1 MSSAPHDLP
10 LSPWALHSRPMSD
23 DLDGQVTRLRRL
35 RLPALPEGL
44 GEALWLFVV
53 MRVGLGLFALF
64 VWAQVTIPGPCH
76 FELALNGWTTI
87 PPLADSGFELPLVGV
102 WQRWDACW
110 YSKVATFG
118 YEVGEDSVNFWPV
131 LPGLMR
137 LVAWPLGGNVALSGL
152 VVSGV
157 AYVAAVTGL
166 YRLVKR
172 DFDEAVAQRAVLFI
186 TIAPAALF
194 LFAPFTEAPFLAL
207 SVWAILA
214 ARERRWAL
222 AAIAGLL
229 AGLTR
234 IQGVFLVLPIAWE
247 AWVAWRERQAATG
260 RSIPAPASV
269 AAVAAPLIGFGSFLL
284 ATAAVTGRTPL
295 DTQDVW
301 GGKNFHA
308 PWEVIDASL
317 RWIIEHHDPL
327 QALNLAMLLLFIA
340 LVAAGVRRLPVSYSL
355 LAIPQV
361 ALIAI
366 RIQPTPLTSTA
377 RLLEVVFPAFVVIAL
392 ATGGRRRA
400 VTWTVLSVLALAAL
414 TWLFVS
420 GDWVA

>member
-1 MSSAPHDLP
+1 MTT
-10 LSPWALHSRPMSD
+10 
-23 DLDGQVTRLRRL
+23 DGPTGPAQSRRL
-35 RLPALPEGL
+35 RLPDLPEGL
-44 GEALWLFVV
+44 GEALWLFVL
-53 MRVGLGLFALF
+53 MRVGLGLLALF
-64 VWAQVTIPGPCH
+64 VWAHVTIPGPCH
-76 FELALNGWTTI
+76 FELALNGWITI
-87 PPLADSGFELPLVGV
+87 PPLADSGFEFPLVGV

-110 YSKVATFG
+110 YSKVATYG
-118 YEVGEDSVNFWPV
+118 YELGEDSVNFWPV

-137 LVAWPLGGNVALSGL
+137 VVAWPLGGNVALSGL
-152 VVSGV
+152 IVSGV

-166 YRLVKR
+166 YRLVTR
-172 DFDEAVAQRAVLFI
+172 DFDQEVAQRTVLFI

-194 LFAPFTEAPFLAL
+194 LFAPFTEAPFLAF

-214 ARERRWAL
+214 ARERLWVL
-222 AAIAGLL
+222 AALAGLL

-247 AWVAWRERQAATG
+247 AWVAWRERRAATG
-260 RSIPAPASV
+260 QALPATSSIL
-269 AAVAAPLIGFGSFLL
+269 AAVAPAIGFGSFLV
-284 ATAAVTGRTPL
+284 ATAVMTGRTPL

-301 GGKNFHA
+301 GGRSFHP
-308 PWEVIDASL
+308 PWEVVDASV
-317 RWIIEHHDPL
+317 RWIIEHHDSL
-327 QALNLAMLLLFIA
+327 QALNLGMLLLFIV
-340 LVAAGVRRLPVSYSL
+340 LVVAGVRWLPISYSL

-392 ATGGRRRA
+392 ATGGRRRF
-400 VTWTVLSVLALAAL
+400 VTWTVLSVLALGAL
-414 TWLFVS
+414 TWLFVT

>member
-1 MSSAPHDLP
+1 MTDDSRRPSRLAGLGLP
-10 LSPWALHSRPMSD
+10 S
-23 DLDGQVTRLRRL
+23 
-35 RLPALPEGL
+35 LPEGL
-44 GEALWLFVV
+44 GEAVWLLVV

-64 VWAQVTIPGPCH
+64 VWAHVAIPAPCH
-76 FELALNGWTTI
+76 FELALDGWKTI
-87 PPLADSGFELPLVGV
+87 PPLANSGPEFPLVGV

-118 YEVGEDSVNFWPV
+118 YELGEDSANFWPL

-137 LVAWPLGGNVALSGL
+137 IVSWPLGGDMALSGL
-152 VVSGV
+152 IVAGA
-157 AYVAAVTGL
+157 AYVAAVMGL
-166 YRLVKR
+166 YQLVAS
-172 DFDEAVAQRAVLFI
+172 DFDREVAQRTVLFI

-207 SVWAILA
+207 TVWAILA
-214 ARERRWAL
+214 ARRRSWLL

-247 AWVAWRERQAATG
+247 AWSAWREQRAQSGQSMPAFS
-260 RSIPAPASV
+260 SIL
-269 AAVAAPLIGFGSFLL
+269 AVAAPVIGFGSFM
-284 ATAAVTGRTPL
+284 AGTALILGRTPL

-301 GGKNFHA
+301 GGKNFHP
-308 PWEVIDASL
+308 PWEVVDASL
-317 RWIIEHHDPL
+317 RWILERHDSL

-340 LVAAGVRRLPVSYSL
+340 LVIAGIRRLPASYSL

-377 RLLEVVFPAFVVIAL
+377 RLLEVVFPAFVVAAL
-392 ATGGRRRA
+392 ATAGRRRA
-400 VTWTVLSVLALAAL
+400 VTWAILSTLALAAL
-414 TWLFVS
+414 TWMFVV

>member
-1 MSSAPHDLP
+1 
-10 LSPWALHSRPMSD
+10 
-23 DLDGQVTRLRRL
+23 
-35 RLPALPEGL
+35 
-44 GEALWLFVV
+44 
-53 MRVGLGLFALF
+53 MRVGLGLLALF
-64 VWAQVTIPGPCH
+64 VWAHVSIPGPCH

-87 PPLADSGFELPLVGV
+87 PPLADSGFEFPLVGV

-110 YSKVATFG
+110 YSKVATYG
-118 YEVGEDSVNFWPV
+118 YELGEDSVSFWPV

-137 LVAWPLGGNVALSGL
+137 VVAWPLGGNVALSGL
-152 VVSGV
+152 IVSGV

-172 DFDEAVAQRAVLFI
+172 DFDQEVAQRTVLFI

-194 LFAPFTEAPFLAL
+194 LFAPFTEAPFLAF

-214 ARERRWAL
+214 ARERMWVL
-222 AAIAGLL
+222 AALVGLL

-247 AWVAWRERQAATG
+247 AWVAWRERRVVTEQAL
-260 RSIPAPASV
+260 PAPSSIL
-269 AAVAAPLIGFGSFLL
+269 AAAAPAIGFGSFLV
-284 ATAAVTGRTPL
+284 ATAVMTGRTPL

-301 GGKNFHA
+301 GGKNFHP
-308 PWEVIDASL
+308 PWEVVDASL
-317 RWIIEHHDPL
+317 RWIIEHHDSL
-327 QALNLAMLLLFIA
+327 QALNLGMLLLFIV
-340 LVAAGVRRLPVSYSL
+340 LVVAGVRRLPISYSL

-392 ATGGRRRA
+392 ATGGRRRS
-400 VTWTVLSVLALAAL
+400 VTWTVLSVLALGAL
-414 TWLFVS
+414 TWLFVT

>member
-1 MSSAPHDLP
+1 MATDGSRRIPLLERLQLP
-10 LSPWALHSRPMSD
+10 
-23 DLDGQVTRLRRL
+23 G
-35 RLPALPEGL
+35 LPDGL

-53 MRVGLGLFALF
+53 MRVGLGLLALF
-64 VWAQVTIPGPCH
+64 VWAHVAIPGPCH
-76 FELALNGWTTI
+76 FELAQDGWLTI
-87 PPLADSGFELPLVGV
+87 PPLANSGFEFPLVGV

-118 YEVGEDSVNFWPV
+118 YELGEDSVNFWPV
-131 LPGLMR
+131 LPALMR
-137 LVAWPLGGNVALSGL
+137 VVAWPLGGNVAMSGL
-152 VVSGV
+152 IVTGM

-166 YRLVKR
+166 YRLVTR
-172 DFDEAVAQRAVLFI
+172 DFDREVAQRTVLFI

-194 LFAPFTEAPFLAL
+194 LFAPFTEAPFLAFT
-207 SVWAILA
+207 VWAILA
-214 ARERRWAL
+214 ARERMWAL
-222 AAIAGLL
+222 AALAGLL

-247 AWVAWRERQAATG
+247 AWVAWRERRAATG
-260 RSIPAPASV
+260 QSMPAPSSIL
-269 AAVAAPLIGFGSFLL
+269 AAAAPVIGFGSFLL
-284 ATAAVTGRTPL
+284 ATAAMTGRTPL

-301 GGKNFHA
+301 GGKSFHP
-308 PWEVIDASL
+308 PWEVVDASL
-317 RWIIEHHDPL
+317 RWIIERHDSL
-327 QALNLAMLLLFIA
+327 QALNLGMLLLF
-340 LVAAGVRRLPVSYSL
+340 LVLVVVGVRRLPISYSL

-361 ALIAI
+361 VLIAI

-400 VTWTVLSVLALAAL
+400 LTWTILSVLALGAL
-414 TWLFVS
+414 TWLFVI

>member
-1 MSSAPHDLP
+1 MTTDG
-10 LSPWALHSRPMSD
+10 SPGPAQS
-23 DLDGQVTRLRRL
+23 RRL
-35 RLPALPEGL
+35 RLPDLPEGL
-44 GEALWLFVV
+44 GEALWLFVL
-53 MRVGLGLFALF
+53 MRVGLGLLALF
-64 VWAQVTIPGPCH
+64 VWAHVTIPGPCH
-76 FELALNGWTTI
+76 FELALNGWTTT
-87 PPLADSGFELPLVGV
+87 PPLADSGFEFPLVGV

-110 YSKVATFG
+110 YSKVATYG
-118 YEVGEDSVNFWPV
+118 YELGEDSVNFWPV

-137 LVAWPLGGNVALSGL
+137 VVAWPLGGNVALSGL
-152 VVSGV
+152 IVSGV

-172 DFDEAVAQRAVLFI
+172 DFDQEVAQRTVLFI

-194 LFAPFTEAPFLAL
+194 LFAPFTEAPFLAF

-214 ARERRWAL
+214 ARERMWVL
-222 AAIAGLL
+222 AALAGLL

-234 IQGVFLVLPIAWE
+234 IQGVFLILPIAWE
-247 AWVAWRERQAATG
+247 AWVAWRERRVATG
-260 RSIPAPASV
+260 QALPAPSSIL
-269 AAVAAPLIGFGSFLL
+269 AAVAPAIGFGSFLA
-284 ATAAVTGRTPL
+284 ATAVMAGRTPL

-301 GGKNFHA
+301 GGKSFHP
-308 PWEVIDASL
+308 PWEVVDASL
-317 RWIIEHHDPL
+317 RWIIEHHDSL
-327 QALNLAMLLLFIA
+327 QALNLGMLLLFIV
-340 LVAAGVRRLPVSYSL
+340 LVVAGVRRLPISYSL

-392 ATGGRRRA
+392 ATGGRRRS
-400 VTWTVLSVLALAAL
+400 VTWTVLSVLALGAL
-414 TWLFVS
+414 TWLFVT

>member
-1 MSSAPHDLP
+1 MTTDGSPRAPRPWRLQLP
-10 LSPWALHSRPMSD
+10 I
-23 DLDGQVTRLRRL
+23 
-35 RLPALPEGL
+35 LPEGL
-44 GEALWLFVV
+44 GEALWLFVL
-53 MRVGLGLFALF
+53 MRVGLGLLALF
-64 VWAQVTIPGPCH
+64 IWAHVAIPGPCH
-76 FELALNGWTTI
+76 FELAQDGWLTI
-87 PPLADSGFELPLVGV
+87 PRLEDSGLGFPFVGV

-118 YEVGEDSVNFWPV
+118 YELGEDSVNFWPV

-152 VVSGV
+152 IVSGV

-166 YRLVKR
+166 YRLVTR
-172 DFDEAVAQRAVLFI
+172 DFDRDVAQRTVLFI

-194 LFAPFTEAPFLAL
+194 LFAPFTEAPFLAFT
-207 SVWAILA
+207 VWAILA
-214 ARERRWAL
+214 ARERMWIL

-247 AWVAWRERQAATG
+247 AWVAWRERKAAGQAL
-260 RSIPAPASV
+260 PAPSSIL
-269 AAVAAPLIGFGSFLL
+269 AAAAPVIGFGSFLL
-284 ATAAVTGRTPL
+284 ATAATTGRTPL

-301 GGKNFHA
+301 GGKSFHP
-308 PWEVIDASL
+308 PWEVVDASL
-317 RWIIEHHDPL
+317 RWIIERHDSL
-327 QALNLAMLLLFIA
+327 QALNLGMLLLFIV
-340 LVAAGVRRLPVSYSL
+340 LVIVGIRRLPISYSL

-361 ALIAI
+361 VLIAI

-392 ATGGRRRA
+392 AMGGRRRA
-400 VTWTVLSVLALAAL
+400 VTWTVVSVLALGAL
-414 TWLFVS
+414 TWLFVT

>member
-1 MSSAPHDLP
+1 MATEGNRRVPRLERLQLP
-10 LSPWALHSRPMSD
+10 
-23 DLDGQVTRLRRL
+23 
-35 RLPALPEGL
+35 RLPDGL
-44 GEALWLFVV
+44 GEALWLFVL
-53 MRVGLGLFALF
+53 MRVGLGLLALF
-64 VWAQVTIPGPCH
+64 VWAHVAIPGPCH
-76 FELALNGWTTI
+76 FELAQDGWLTI
-87 PPLADSGFELPLVGV
+87 PPLADSGSEFPLIGV

-118 YEVGEDSVNFWPV
+118 YELGEDSVNFWPV
-131 LPGLMR
+131 FPGLMR

-152 VVSGV
+152 IVSGV
-157 AYVAAVTGL
+157 AYVAAVAGL
-166 YRLVKR
+166 YRLVTR
-172 DFDEAVAQRAVLFI
+172 DFEREVAQRTVLFI

-194 LFAPFTEAPFLAL
+194 LFAPFTEAPFLAF

-214 ARERRWAL
+214 ARERMWVL

-247 AWVAWRERQAATG
+247 AWVAWRERRATTGQALPALT
-260 RSIPAPASV
+260 SIL
-269 AAVAAPLIGFGSFLL
+269 AAAAPVIGFGSFLL
-284 ATAAVTGRTPL
+284 ATAAMTGRTPL

-301 GGKNFHA
+301 GGKSFHP
-308 PWEVIDASL
+308 PWEVVDASL
-317 RWIIEHHDPL
+317 RWIIERHDSL
-327 QALNLAMLLLFIA
+327 QALNLGMLLLFIV
-340 LVAAGVRRLPVSYSL
+340 LVIAGIRRLPVSYSL

-361 ALIAI
+361 VLIAI

-392 ATGGRRRA
+392 AMGGRRRA
-400 VTWTVLSVLALAAL
+400 ITWTVLSVLALGAL
-414 TWLFVS
+414 TWLFVI